1 MPRALLGLLVVL
13 ALTVVGAFVKNAG
26 GVVGLP
32 NVVPVVRDPLLL
44 GLGVYGF
51 SRLRLF
57 ESRIWPLL
65 IGLLVAFS
73 FSYIISS
80 MVEDR
85 VAVGLYYIRLYLL
98 PMIFYLGLLG
108 LVEERRAFESGV
120 LLRVLLWWNA
130 LLFVSAA
137 ALYALL
143 LALPSLRPSLF
154 GPDLLPTAWF
164 ISGGRWMRMG
174 LPAASPNNLGLF
186 FALNAF
192 VFIRCLLQA
201 PADRRTVALAL
212 ILALLGLVL
221 TFSRSSM
228 LVLFIGAP
236 LLVLQ
241 SGGISFSRLFR
252 LLAVVTVLLILATLS
267 GMIVDAIS
275 DGYVT
280 RWLILNLRFQ
290 DPSMVGHLRSI
301 TDAVEKFDEYW
312 LAGYPR
318 GTVGPKAVIF
328 SGVVNNVENSLL
340 AVFFDM
346 GLMMGGLY
354 VLIVALLAGC
364 GYRHSSQLPLLISFL
379 APCMLLPYVFE
390 VDVLIYF
397 AFIYILLGQGDPARG
412 LAGRAVAGERLSSQR
427 S

>member
-26 GVVGLP
+26 SVVGLP

-80 MVEDR
+80 MIEDR
-85 VAVGLYYIRLYLL
+85 VAVGLYYIRIYLL

-108 LVEERRAFESGV
+108 LIEDRRAPEPAV

-130 LLFVSAA
+130 LLFLCAV

-201 PADRRTVALAL
+201 EACPVGRRPVALAL

-236 LLVLQ
+236 LLMLQ

-252 LLAVVTVLLILATLS
+252 LLVAVAVLLILATLS

-280 RWLILNLRFQ
+280 RWLILNLKFQ

-301 TDAVEKFDEYW
+301 TDAIEKFDEYW

-318 GTVGPKAVIF
+318 GTVGPKAAIF
-328 SGVVNNVENSLL
+328 SGIVNNVENSLL

-364 GYRHSSQLPLLISFL
+364 GYRHPSQLCLLTGFL

-397 AFIYILLGQGDPARG
+397 AFIYVVLGLGEPARG
-412 LAGRAVAGERLSSQR
+412 LAGRITPRR